1 VLSKLIEKA
10 EHNPQQR
17 INYLVRHHQNL
28 PYPFCDALCGDL
40 PNFENAIKAHFARD
54 ASRFKKFTRNWPQDR
69 VHRAQTLFKPIWEA
83 ASR

>member
-1 VLSKLIEKA
+1 MLSKLIEKA

-40 PNFENAIKAHFARD
+40 PNYEDAMRALLAGDEAGFEDCKGDWPRD
-54 ASRFKKFTRNWPQDR
+54 LAC
-69 VHRAQTLFKPIWEA
+69 RAQALSRPIWQA
-83 ASR
+83 VRP